1 MSHPSPDIRNYLI
14 GKGTVSIM
22 LAGDSAYRELGNCP
36 TFEFTP
42 NLTKLEH
49 FSSREGV
56 KKKDRVVVT
65 EKSGTLKIIMEEWTA
80 QNLALALMGLVSTNS
95 AGQQEIDIFSENT
108 ITAKVR
114 FTGTNEVGPKW
125 QYDFNAVDFIPSS
138 ALNPISDQW
147 GQIEVTGDVLADTT
161 GKFGTAKE
169 IAVEA

>member
-1 MSHPSPDIRNYLI
+1 MSHVSPDIRNYLI

-22 LAGDSAYRELGNCP
+22 LSGDSAWRDMGNCP

-49 FSSREGV
+49 FSSRSGV

-65 EKSGTLKIIMEEWTA
+65 EKTGSLKVVMEEWTA
-80 QNLALALMGLVSTNS
+80 QNLALALMGAVSTNS
-95 AGQQEIDIFSENT
+95 AAQQEIDIFSENT
-108 ITAKVR
+108 ITAKVK

-125 QYDFNAVDFIPSS
+125 EYTFNAVDFIPSA

-147 GQIEVTGDVLADTT
+147 GQIEVTGDVLADNT
-161 GKFGTAKE
+161 GSFGKAVE
-169 IAVEA
+169 IAVEV